1 VGQVAVLF
9 GGPAPEHDV
18 SILTGLQA
26 CRELVGARRDPVA
39 LYWTKAGAFVAVD
52 PSLEAAAFVDGAP
65 PGGEPVTLSV
75 GPEGGFAAAGR
86 LGRTRR
92 LDVDAVICC
101 THGGPGED
109 GSLQA
114 ALDLA
119 GVVHAGPTVPGAALG
134 MDKLAFAAVMA
145 SVGVPAL
152 PRVALTEATDDVA
165 FEPPYIVKPRFGGSS
180 IGIEVVGDLATAR
193 ALRRTSAHLA
203 AGAVLEPFRDDLRDL
218 QVAVRTYP
226 ALELSAIERPLRR
239 SGGAAILDYADKYVA
254 GEGMAAAP
262 RELPAALRPED
273 VARVRS
279 TAGAIATAC
288 LVRGIARIDFLEG
301 TDALF
306 ANEIN
311 TIPGSLSRYLFVDPP
326 RSFLEL
332 LDDLVEEARRV
343 PSHRYVTAGAD
354 GTVLRAAGSIAA
366 KLA

>member
-1 VGQVAVLF
+1 MGQVAVLF
-9 GGPAPEHDV
+9 GGPSPEHDV

-26 CRELVGARRDPVA
+26 SRELTAAGRDVVA
-39 LYWTKAGAFVAVD
+39 IYWTKAGAFVSVD
-52 PSLEAAAFVDGAP
+52 PALEAEAFLDGAP
-65 PGGEPVTLSV
+65 GRAEPLSLEL
-75 GPEGGFAAAGR
+75 GPDGGFAALGR
-86 LGRTRR
+86 LGRSRR
-92 LDVDAVICC
+92 LELDAVVLC

-109 GSLQA
+109 GTLQG

-119 GVVHAGPTVPGAALG
+119 GVRHAGPSVQGAALG

-145 SVGVPAL
+145 AAGVAAL
-152 PRVALTEATDDVA
+152 PRVALTEATRDVGYDG
-165 FEPPYIVKPRFGGSS
+165 PYIVKPRFGGSS

-193 ALRRTSAHLA
+193 ARLGANPHLDH
-203 AGAVLEPFRDDLRDL
+203 GAVIEPFRRDLRDL
-218 QVAVRTYP
+218 QVAVRTHP

-239 SGGAAILDYADKYVA
+239 SERGEILDYADKYVA

-262 RELPAALRPED
+262 RELPAQLSAATAEQ
-273 VARVRS
+273 VRA
-279 TAGAIATAC
+279 TAATIATAC

-301 TDALF
+301 TDELY

-332 LDDLVEEARRV
+332 LDGLVDEAGTV
-343 PSHRYVTAGAD
+343 PSHRYTTAGAD
-354 GTVLRAAGSIAA
+354 GTVLRAAGAIAS